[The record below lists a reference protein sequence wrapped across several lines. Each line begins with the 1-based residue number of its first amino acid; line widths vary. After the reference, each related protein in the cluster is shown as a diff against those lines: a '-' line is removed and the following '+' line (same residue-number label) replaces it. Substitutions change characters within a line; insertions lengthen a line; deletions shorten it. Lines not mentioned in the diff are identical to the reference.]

1 MITKVK
7 LKSNNMTTIPLV
19 AMRGTVMF
27 PNTVNHFDVGRKK
40 SVAAIEYAMKT
51 RTPIFL
57 ISQRDATTEEP
68 TKDDLFRYGVVA
80 EIQQVLRLA
89 DNFVKVL
96 VECRYRARL
105 LEFHDEEEDYY
116 TVSVM
121 RSNAKQ
127 LKDVEVDGA
136 DAIVRAIREQLDEY
150 TEYFPKLSSDIVLEA
165 LSEQNPSKFVE
176 FLAHN
181 LSLDFNV
188 KQDILEESN
197 VMKRLIRL
205 YNALIKEN
213 NILNIERDITN
224 KVQESID
231 QNQREYYLREQIKVI
246 SDELGEGEDTVT
258 EAEEYRKKIK
268 ELPLEAAYLKKLLKE
283 VERLVQTPSN
293 SQEAAVIRTYL
304 DTVVDLP
311 WNVFTQDNYN
321 LRNAQRVLDRDHY
334 GLKKVKE
341 RIIEFLAVRS
351 LTENQNSQII
361 CLVGPPGVG
370 KTSIARSIAECM
382 KKKFVRMSLGGVRDE
397 SEIRGHRR
405 TYVGSMPGR
414 IINAIDH
421 AGSSNPLIL
430 LDEIDKLGNDYRGDP
445 ASALLEVLDPEQNNS
460 FRDHFLDLPYDLS
473 RVLFITTA
481 NDASAIPAPLYDR
494 MDVIELSSYTR
505 EEKLKIAKLHLIKK
519 QLLRHGL
526 TKEQFSI
533 TDKALYE
540 LIDDYTREAG
550 VRNLERK
557 LASLIRKSARAIVSG
572 KNEAVKADCLTL
584 EKLLGPPM
592 NRGSI
597 ASHKAEVGIVNG
609 LAWTSVGGEVMPI
622 ETTVVEGTGKLE
634 ITGSLGDVMKESAKL
649 AITYIRT
656 LSDKFSVPKDLLSK
670 YDIHIHAPEGAV
682 PKDGPSAGVTL
693 CVSLLSAVCNI
704 PVKKNLAM
712 TGEITLKG
720 RVIPIGGLKEKLIAA
735 YKEKL
740 DTVLIPREN
749 ACDLAEIEKEIVDG
763 LHIVLV
769 DRIEDVL
776 EYSLMQGNDN
786 KSKTGNKAQKLTKKI
801 NAKREIAVSAAN

>member
-1 MITKVK
+1 MTAKVT
-7 LKSNNMTTIPLV
+7 LKSDNMLTVPVV
-19 AMRGTVMF
+19 AMRGTVLF
-27 PNTVNHFDVGRKK
+27 PDTVNHFDVGRKK
-40 SVAAIEYAMKT
+40 SILAIEHAMKS
-51 RTPIFL
+51 RTPVFL
-57 ISQRDATTEEP
+57 IAQRDTAVEEP
-68 TKDDLFRYGVVA
+68 SKDDLYRYGVMANV
-80 EIQQVLRLA
+80 QQVLRLA
-89 DNFVKVL
+89 DNYIKVI

-105 LEFHDEEEDYY
+105 IDFHDSEEKYY
-116 TVSVM
+116 TATVM
-121 RSNAKQ
+121 RSNVRP
-127 LKDVEVDGA
+127 LKEMELDGA
-136 DAIVRAIREQLDEY
+136 DAMVRAVRDQLDEY
-150 TEYFPKLSSDIVLEA
+150 IEYFPRLANDIVLEGF
-165 LSEQNPSKFVE
+165 SERDPAKLVE
-176 FLAHN
+176 YLAHN
-181 LSLDFNV
+181 LNIDFAI

-197 VMKRLIRL
+197 SMKRLIRL

-246 SDELGEGEDTVT
+246 SDELGEGGDTVT
-258 EAEEYRKKIK
+258 EAEEYRKRIK
-268 ELPLEAAYLKKLLKE
+268 ELPLESAYIKKLMKE

-304 DTVVDLP
+304 DTVVELP
-311 WNVFTQDNYN
+311 WNVFTKDSYN
-321 LRNAQRVLDRDHY
+321 LKNAQRILDRDHY
-334 GLKKVKE
+334 GLTKVKE
-341 RIIEFLAVRS
+341 RIVEFLAVRS
-351 LTENQNSQII
+351 LTENMNSQII

-382 KKKFVRMSLGGVRDE
+382 KRKFVRMSLGGVRDE

-414 IINAIDH
+414 IINAIEH
-421 AGSSNPLIL
+421 AGSANPLIL

-460 FRDHFLDLPYDLS
+460 FRDHFLDLPFDLS
-473 RVLFITTA
+473 KVLFITTA
-481 NDASAIPAPLYDR
+481 NDPSSIPAPLYDR

-505 EEKLKIAKLHLIKK
+505 TEKLKIAKLHLVKK
-519 QLLRHGL
+519 QLVRHGL
-526 TKEQFSI
+526 SKEQFSI
-533 TDKALYE
+533 TDKAMYE

-550 VRNLERK
+550 VRNLERSIAK
-557 LASLIRKSARAIVSG
+557 LIRKSARMIVEG
-572 KNEAVKADCLTL
+572 ETDVVKVDNLTL

-597 ASHKAEVGIVNG
+597 ASHKEEAGIVNG

-622 ETTVVEGTGKLE
+622 ETTVVNGSGKLE

-649 AITYIRT
+649 AVTFIRT
-656 LSDKFSVPKDLLSK
+656 LPESYGVPKDLLSK

-693 CVSLLSAVCNI
+693 CVSLLSAVCDI
-704 PVKKNLAM
+704 PVRKNIAM

-740 DTVLIPREN
+740 DTVIIPKDN
-749 ACDLAEIEKEIVDG
+749 LCDLTEIDSAITSGLKIIPVESVKE
-763 LHIVLV
+763 
-769 DRIEDVL
+769 VL
-776 EYSLMQGNDN
+776 ELALILKG
-786 KSKTGNKAQKLTKKI
+786 KKKKI
-801 NAKREIAVSAAN
+801 KSVATNTRETATAMN

>member
-1 MITKVK
+1 MTAKVT
-7 LKSNNMTTIPLV
+7 LKSDNMLTVPVV
-19 AMRGTVMF
+19 AMRGTVLF
-27 PNTVNHFDVGRKK
+27 PDTVNHFDVGRKK
-40 SVAAIEYAMKT
+40 SILAIEHAMKT
-51 RTPIFL
+51 RTPVFL
-57 ISQRDATTEEP
+57 IAQRETAVEEP
-68 TKDDLFRYGVVA
+68 SKDDLYRYGVMANV
-80 EIQQVLRLA
+80 QQVLRLA
-89 DNFVKVL
+89 DNYIKVI

-105 LEFHDEEEDYY
+105 IEFHDNEEKYY
-116 TVSVM
+116 TATVM
-121 RSNAKQ
+121 RSNVRP
-127 LKDVEVDGA
+127 LKEMELDGA
-136 DAIVRAIREQLDEY
+136 DAMVRAIRDQLDEY
-150 TEYFPKLSSDIVLEA
+150 IEYFPRLANDIVLEGF
-165 LSEQNPSKFVE
+165 SERDPAKLAE
-176 FLAHN
+176 YLAHN
-181 LSLDFNV
+181 LNLDFAI

-197 VMKRLIRL
+197 AMKRLIRL

-246 SDELGEGEDTVT
+246 SDELGEGGDTVT
-258 EAEEYRKKIK
+258 EAEEYRKRIK
-268 ELPLEAAYLKKLLKE
+268 ELPLESAYIKKLMKE

-304 DTVVDLP
+304 DTVVELP
-311 WNVFTQDNYN
+311 WNVFTKDSYN
-321 LRNAQRVLDRDHY
+321 LKNAQRILDRDHY
-334 GLKKVKE
+334 GLTKVKE
-341 RIIEFLAVRS
+341 RIVEYLAVRS
-351 LTENQNSQII
+351 LTENMNSQII

-382 KKKFVRMSLGGVRDE
+382 KRKFVRMSLGGVRDE

-421 AGSSNPLIL
+421 AGSANPLIL

-460 FRDHFLDLPYDLS
+460 FRDHFLDLPFDLS
-473 RVLFITTA
+473 KVLFITTA
-481 NDASAIPAPLYDR
+481 NDPSSIPAPLYDR

-505 EEKLKIAKLHLIKK
+505 VEKLKIAKLHLVKK

-526 TKEQFSI
+526 SKEQFSI
-533 TDKALYE
+533 TDKAMFE

-550 VRNLERK
+550 VRNLERSIAK
-557 LASLIRKSARAIVSG
+557 LIRKSARMIVEG
-572 KNEAVKADCLTL
+572 ETDAVKVDNITL

-597 ASHKAEVGIVNG
+597 ASHKEETGIVNG

-622 ETTVVEGTGKLE
+622 ETTVVNGSGKLE

-649 AITYIRT
+649 AITFIRT
-656 LSDKFSVPKDLLSK
+656 LPESYGVPSELLSK

-693 CVSLLSAVCNI
+693 CVSLLSAVCGI
-704 PVKKNLAM
+704 SVKKNIAM

-740 DTVLIPREN
+740 DTVIIPKDN
-749 ACDLAEIEKEIVDG
+749 LCDLAEIDEGIVNG
-763 LHIVLV
+763 LKIIPV
-769 DRIEDVL
+769 DNVREVL
-776 EYSLMQGNDN
+776 EHALIF
-786 KSKTGNKAQKLTKKI
+786 KSEKRKLRREAKAT
-801 NAKREIAVSAAN
+801 REVASAMI

>member
-572 KNEAVKADCLTL
+572 ENEAVKVDCLTL

>member
-1 MITKVK
+1 MSAKVT
-7 LKSNNMTTIPLV
+7 LKSDNMLTVPVV
-19 AMRGTVMF
+19 AMRGTVLF

-40 SVAAIEYAMKT
+40 SVLAIEYAMKT
-51 RTPIFL
+51 RTPVLL
-57 ISQRDATTEEP
+57 IAQRDTAVEEP
-68 TKDDLFRYGVVA
+68 QKDDLYRYGVVA

-89 DNFVKVL
+89 ENYVKVI
-96 VECRYRARL
+96 VSCRYRARL
-105 LEFHDEEEDYY
+105 IDFHSSEEKYY
-116 TVSVM
+116 TATIM
-121 RSNAKQ
+121 RANVRP
-127 LKDVEVDGA
+127 LKDIELDGA
-136 DAIVRAIREQLDEY
+136 DAIVRTIRDQLDEY
-150 TEYFPKLSSDIVLEA
+150 IEYFPRLANDIVMEGF
-165 LSEQNPSKFVE
+165 SERDPAKLVE
-176 FLAHN
+176 YLTHN
-181 LSLDFNV
+181 LNLDFAI

-197 VMKRLIRL
+197 TMKRLIRL

-246 SDELGEGEDTVT
+246 SDELGEGGDTVT
-258 EAEEYRKKIK
+258 EAEEYRKKVK
-268 ELPLEAAYLKKLLKE
+268 DLPLEAAYIKKLLKE

-304 DTVVDLP
+304 DTVTELP
-311 WNVFTQDNYN
+311 WNVFTKDSFN
-321 LRNAQRVLDRDHY
+321 LKNAQRILDRDHY
-334 GLKKVKE
+334 GLTKVKE
-341 RIIEFLAVRS
+341 RIVEFLAVRS
-351 LTENQNSQII
+351 LTENMNSQII

-382 KKKFVRMSLGGVRDE
+382 KRKFVRMSLGGVRDE

-421 AGSSNPLIL
+421 AGSANPLIL

-460 FRDHFLDLPYDLS
+460 FRDHFLDLPFDLS
-473 RVLFITTA
+473 KVLFITTA
-481 NDASAIPAPLYDR
+481 NDPSSIPAPLYDR

-505 EEKLKIAKLHLIKK
+505 DEKLKIAKLHLVKK
-519 QLLRHGL
+519 QLVRHGL

-533 TDKALYE
+533 TDKALFE

-550 VRNLERK
+550 VRNLERSIAK
-557 LASLIRKSARAIVSG
+557 LIRKCARMIVEG
-572 KNEAVKADCLTL
+572 ETTAVKVDNLTL

-597 ASHKAEVGIVNG
+597 ASHKEETGIVNG

-622 ETTVVEGTGKLE
+622 ETTVVSGTGKLE

-649 AITYIRT
+649 AITFIRT
-656 LSDKFSVPKDLLSK
+656 LPESYGVPTDLLSK

-693 CVSLLSAVCNI
+693 CVSLLSAVCKI
-704 PVKKNLAM
+704 PVKKNIAM

-740 DTVLIPREN
+740 DTVLIPRDN
-749 ACDLAEIEKEIVDG
+749 VCDLSEIDETIVKG
-763 LHIVLV
+763 LTIIPV
-769 DRIEDVL
+769 DNVRDVL
-776 EYSLMQGNDN
+776 EHALI
-786 KSKTGNKAQKLTKKI
+786 SKEKKARRQKE
-801 NAKREIAVSAAN
+801 AVKREVAAAIN

>member
-188 KQDILEESN
+188 KQGILEESN

-572 KNEAVKADCLTL
+572 ENEAVKVDCLTL

-769 DRIEDVL
+769 DRVEDVL

-801 NAKREIAVSAAN
+801 NAKRETAVSAAN

>member
-1 MITKVK
+1 
-7 LKSNNMTTIPLV
+7 
-19 AMRGTVMF
+19 
-27 PNTVNHFDVGRKK
+27 
-40 SVAAIEYAMKT
+40 
-51 RTPIFL
+51 
-57 ISQRDATTEEP
+57 
-68 TKDDLFRYGVVA
+68 
-80 EIQQVLRLA
+80 
-89 DNFVKVL
+89 
-96 VECRYRARL
+96 
-105 LEFHDEEEDYY
+105 
-116 TVSVM
+116 
-121 RSNAKQ
+121 
-127 LKDVEVDGA
+127 
-136 DAIVRAIREQLDEY
+136 
-150 TEYFPKLSSDIVLEA
+150 
-165 LSEQNPSKFVE
+165 
-176 FLAHN
+176 
-181 LSLDFNV
+181 
-188 KQDILEESN
+188 
-197 VMKRLIRL
+197 
-205 YNALIKEN
+205 
-213 NILNIERDITN
+213 
-224 KVQESID
+224 
-231 QNQREYYLREQIKVI
+231 
-246 SDELGEGEDTVT
+246 
-258 EAEEYRKKIK
+258 
-268 ELPLEAAYLKKLLKE
+268 
-283 VERLVQTPSN
+283 
-293 SQEAAVIRTYL
+293 
-304 DTVVDLP
+304 
-311 WNVFTQDNYN
+311 
-321 LRNAQRVLDRDHY
+321 
-334 GLKKVKE
+334 
-341 RIIEFLAVRS
+341 
-351 LTENQNSQII
+351 
-361 CLVGPPGVG
+361 
-370 KTSIARSIAECM
+370 
-382 KKKFVRMSLGGVRDE
+382 
-397 SEIRGHRR
+397 
-405 TYVGSMPGR
+405 MPGR

-572 KNEAVKADCLTL
+572 ENEAVKVDCLTL